1 MVAAVA
7 LKAIAREK
15 AGKGGA
21 RTLRRSE
28 KVPAIIYGNGQAP
41 LQIAVDR
48 RELELEYQK
57 GKFNN
62 TLVDITLDGKTYH
75 TLPKEVQL
83 HPVTDRPDHVDFLNV
98 DENSRVK
105 VWVHVDFTNREKSP
119 GLKVGGVLN
128 VVRHEI
134 ELYCTPKTMPT
145 KLVANLEGFEIGDSV
160 HISHITLPEGVVP
173 TIRDRDFTVA
183 TVAGR
188 TKEEDLSAPVAGA
201 PMPGADDAAAAPA
214 AGAAAPAAGA
224 AAPAA
229 AAKGAAPAAG
239 AKAAA
244 PAAKAAPT
252 KK

>member
-15 AGKGGA
+15 AGKGVA
-21 RTLRRSE
+21 RTLRRDE

-62 TLVDITLDGKTYH
+62 TLVDITVDGKTYR

-98 DENSRVK
+98 ADNSRVK
-105 VWVHVDFTNREKSP
+105 VWVHVDFTNRDKSP
-119 GLKVGGVLN
+119 GLKMGGVLN
-128 VVRHEI
+128 IVRHEV
-134 ELYCTPKTMPT
+134 ELYCTPKTIPT
-145 KLVANLEGFEIGDSV
+145 KLVANLEGLTIGDSV
-160 HISHITLPEGVVP
+160 HISHIALPEGVVP

-188 TKEEDLSAPVAGA
+188 TKEEDLSAPVVGA
-201 PMPGADDAAAAPA
+201 PMPGAEEA
-214 AGAAAPAAGA
+214 AGAEGA

-229 AAKGAAPAAG
+229 AAKAG
-239 AKAAA
+239 DKAAAA
-244 PAAKAAPT
+244 PAAAKAAPA